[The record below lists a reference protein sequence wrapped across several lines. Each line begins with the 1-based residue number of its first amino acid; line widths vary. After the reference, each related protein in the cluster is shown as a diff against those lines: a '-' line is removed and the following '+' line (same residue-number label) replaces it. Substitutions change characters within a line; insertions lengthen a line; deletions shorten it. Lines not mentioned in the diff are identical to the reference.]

1 MLFPLSSSN
10 LAELP
15 LADDDVPLE
24 LVIEDLAGKVI
35 ELNLDE
41 YIVF

>member
-10 LAELP
+10 FAELP

-24 LVIEDLAGKVI
+24 LVTDDLAGKVI

>member
-24 LVIEDLAGKVI
+24 LVTDDLVGKVTA
-35 ELNLDE
+35 LNLDE